1 MGLNIICIKA
11 ATFAG
16 LLGVASYNFLTR
28 KWNVL
33 FSGGPVTEEK
43 SVPVPPMED
52 LKSGS
57 SSGMGMAG
65 GITLAVFALALVI
78 GGAICAC
85 LLCK

>member
-1 MGLNIICIKA
+1 M
-11 ATFAG
+11 
-16 LLGVASYNFLTR
+16 
-28 KWNVL
+28 
-33 FSGGPVTEEK
+33 TEEK

-52 LKSGS
+52 LKSG

>member
-1 MGLNIICIKA
+1 M
-11 ATFAG
+11 
-16 LLGVASYNFLTR
+16 
-28 KWNVL
+28 
-33 FSGGPVTEEK
+33 TEEK
-43 SVPVPPMED
+43 SIPVPPVED